1 MMKKLLIPIFTIVL
15 GLQFTNAQTADVSQ
29 YVMYFPFDNNLTD
42 ASATG
47 VVLNPKTASV
57 VDTYEAGQF
66 GQAALFNEKPYLTTN
81 SIFES
86 GESYTMLMW
95 VKFNTLVFA
104 GAGTPKIIHQE
115 DAGPTSTFLAG
126 RPFQIATAANT
137 VNTSFGETATNSSA
151 TPPVNTWVHLALVM
165 DKTAETVTLYVNGVE
180 DASNT
185 IGNPIKVD
193 NKTNNAQLSIGVQK
207 NSDTAGL
214 LDAYLDDFVITTEVL
229 DATTINNVM
238 TNGAANGG
246 VLNVDEFTQA
256 NTNLKLYKTDINTLH
271 VDSNVS
277 FSNYQIIDTMG
288 KTVRSG
294 NLESES
300 INVSSITNGLYF
312 VKLTSTTENLII
324 TKKVI
329 L

>member
-1 MMKKLLIPIFTIVL
+1 MKKLLIPILTIVL
-15 GLQFTNAQTADVSQ
+15 GFQFTNSQTADVNK
-29 YVMYFPFDNNLTD
+29 YVMYFPFDDNLTD
-42 ASATG
+42 ASAKG

-57 VDTYEAGQF
+57 VDTYVDGRF
-66 GQAALFNEKPYLTTN
+66 GKAALFNEKPYLTAN
-81 SIFES
+81 SIFEAS
-86 GESYTMLMW
+86 ESFTMLMW
-95 VKFNTLVFA
+95 VKFNKLNSSV
-104 GAGTPKIIHQE
+104 GSPKIIHQE
-115 DAGPTSTFLAG
+115 DAGPVTTHLGG
-126 RPFQIATAANT
+126 RPFQIAGSNLI
-137 VNTSFGETATNSSA
+137 NSSFGEAATNSTAAPS
-151 TPPVNTWVHLALVM
+151 VNTWVHLALVM
-165 DKTAETVTLYVNGVE
+165 DKTNETVKLYVNGVLN
-180 DASNT
+180 DSKTVGGAINNT
-185 IGNPIKVD
+185 D
-193 NKTNNAQLSIGVQK
+193 KTNNAQLSIGVQK
-207 NSDTAGL
+207 NSTTTGL

-229 DATTINNVM
+229 DASTINNVM

-300 INVSSITNGLYF
+300 INVSSISSGLYF
-312 VKLTSTTENLII
+312 VRLTSAIENLTV
-324 TKKVI
+324 TKKVV

>member
-1 MMKKLLIPIFTIVL
+1 MMKKLLIPILTIVL
-15 GLQFTNAQTADVSQ
+15 GLQFTNSQTADVSK
-29 YVMYFPFDNNLTD
+29 YVMYFPFDDNLTD

-47 VVLNPKTASV
+47 VVLNPKTVSV
-57 VDTYEAGQF
+57 VDTYVDGRF
-66 GQAALFNEKPYLTTN
+66 GKAALFNEKPYLTAN
-81 SIFES
+81 SIFEAS
-86 GESYTMLMW
+86 ESFTMLMW
-95 VKFNTLVFA
+95 VKFNKLNSSE
-104 GAGTPKIIHQE
+104 GSPKIIHQE
-115 DAGPTSTFLAG
+115 DAGPGTTHLGG
-126 RPFQIATAANT
+126 RPLQIANS
-137 VNTSFGETATNSSA
+137 NLINSSFGEAATNSTAAPS
-151 TPPVNTWVHLALVM
+151 VNTWVHLALVM
-165 DKTAETVTLYVNGVE
+165 DKTNKTVKLYVNGVLNE
-180 DASNT
+180 SKTVGGGINSD
-185 IGNPIKVD
+185 
-193 NKTNNAQLSIGVQK
+193 KTNNAQLSIGVQK
-207 NSDTAGL
+207 NSNTIGL

-229 DATTINNVM
+229 DAPTINSVM

-300 INVSSITNGLYF
+300 INVSSISSGLYF
-312 VKLTSTTENLII
+312 VRLTSAIENLTV
-324 TKKVI
+324 TKKVV

>member
-1 MMKKLLIPIFTIVL
+1 MKKLFIPIFTIVL

-29 YVMYFPFDNNLTD
+29 YVMYFPFDNTLTD

-47 VVLNPKTASV
+47 VVLNAKTADV

-66 GQAALFNEKPYLTTN
+66 GQAALFNEKPYLTAN
-81 SIFES
+81 SVFES

-95 VKFNTLVFA
+95 IKFNTLTFA
-104 GAGTPKIIHQE
+104 GTGSPKIIHQE

-137 VNTSFGETATNSSA
+137 VNTSFGEIVTNSTA
-151 TPPVNTWVHLALVM
+151 TPPVGTWVHLALVM
-165 DKTAETVTLYVNGVE
+165 NKTAETVTLYVNGVE

-207 NSDTAGL
+207 NSTTAGL

-238 TNGAANGG
+238 NNGAANGG
-246 VLNVDEFTQA
+246 FLSVDEFTQV
-256 NTNLKLYKTDINTLH
+256 NTSLKLYKTDTNTLH
-271 VDSNVS
+271 VDSNVN
-277 FSNYQIIDTMG
+277 FNTYQIIDTMG
-288 KTVRSG
+288 KTIKSG

-300 INVSSITNGLYF
+300 INVNSITNGLYF
-312 VKLTSTTENLII
+312 IRLTSPTKNLTI
-324 TKKVI
+324 TKKVV

>member
-1 MMKKLLIPIFTIVL
+1 MKKLLIPIFTIVL
-15 GLQFTNAQTADVSQ
+15 GLQFTNAQTADVSK
-29 YVMYFPFDNNLTD
+29 YVMYFPFDNTLTD

-47 VVLNPKTASV
+47 VVLNAKTAAV
-57 VDTYEAGQF
+57 VDTYEAGKF
-66 GQAALFNEKPYLTTN
+66 GQAALFNEKPYLTAK
-81 SIFES
+81 SVFES
-86 GESYTMLMW
+86 GESYTILMW
-95 VKFNTLVFA
+95 IKFNSLSA
-104 GAGTPKIIHQE
+104 DSGSPKIIHQE
-115 DAGPTSTFLAG
+115 DAGPTSDFLAG

-137 VNTSFGETATNSSA
+137 VNTSFGEATTNSSK

-165 DKTAETVTLYVNGVE
+165 DKDAETIKLYVNGVE

-185 IGNPIKVD
+185 IGNPIKVS

-207 NSDTAGL
+207 SSTTVGL

-246 VLNVDEFTQA
+246 VLSIDEFTQA

-271 VDSNVS
+271 VDSNVN
-277 FSNYQIIDTMG
+277 FNTYQIIDTMG
-288 KTVRSG
+288 KTIKSG
-294 NLESES
+294 NLESEA
-300 INVSSITNGLYF
+300 INVSSVTNGLYF
-312 VKLTSTTENLII
+312 IRLTSATENLTI
-324 TKKVI
+324 TKKVV